1 MFCFNNVHEK
11 MSALDF
17 EILSLWINFLC
28 LEFFLSR
35 YHLEKQKLLET
46 KNISGATFFSIN
58 VVA

>member
-1 MFCFNNVHEK
+1 MKK
-11 MSALDF
+11 MSAVDF

-35 YHLEKQKLLET
+35 DHLEKQKLLET